1 MLEFVN
7 DPQFDGVP
15 LVGEGQVLIAERK
28 FCGRAARWLPG
39 GDVAALAE
47 FLGPEY
53 PVLEGELY
61 FRQPDRSLQLVDLSR
76 PFLVVVRPAGEPV
89 MVGNPDHFTQGWAQA
104 VEVQVEG
111 VALSA
116 EETQAQ
122 LDKIAAAKAEKA
134 AAKKAAAAEKA
145 AAEG

>member
-1 MLEFVN
+1 M
-7 DPQFDGVP
+7 
-15 LVGEGQVLIAERK
+15 LIAERK

-53 PVLEGELY
+53 PVLNGELY

-89 MVGNPDHFTQGWAQA
+89 MVANPDHFTQGWAQA
-104 VEVQVEG
+104 VEVQVE
-111 VALSA
+111 VAGDDDATHMAL
-116 EETQAQ
+116 
-122 LDKIAAAKAEKA
+122 AAVVAAEKKAAA